1 MEFFWDRKF
10 LQFYFRNAL
19 EGKGSFASVGKVIL
33 PLNSWIPLRISGT
46 RLPDNLH
53 TGKKKK
59 EKNPL
64 HLQKFSTSFT
74 PHSRAIRFTRLVVTG
89 ISKFRLGSP

>member
-59 EKNPL
+59 KILYTFKNSQRRL
-64 HLQKFSTSFT
+64 LLILELSD
-74 PHSRAIRFTRLVVTG
+74 SRG
-89 ISKFRLGSP
+89 W